1 MIVAPAL
8 AAIGVGSEP
17 AVGLAAERRA

>member
-1 MIVAPAL
+1 MIVAAAP

-17 AVGLAAERRA
+17 AVGLAAERRT